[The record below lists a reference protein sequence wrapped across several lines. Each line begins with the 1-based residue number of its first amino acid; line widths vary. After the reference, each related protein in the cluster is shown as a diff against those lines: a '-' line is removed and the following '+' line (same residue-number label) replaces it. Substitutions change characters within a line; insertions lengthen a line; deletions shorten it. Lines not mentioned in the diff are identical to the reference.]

1 MQRAA
6 AQRYG
11 TFPDNQQLFRV
22 PEKCLAAFLDCRLP
36 HGIAQVHQDSSLRA
50 QQLEKDLPSPATEKN
65 YQDGT
70 NITPKQQHGPTT
82 RRDTPKSAWED
93 CEMATKKTEQL
104 YKVSS
109 PCLDDHHIKEFDA
122 VGELFEV
129 FSQSVLK
136 CFTWHELVG
145 QSEQSFKIRNKIDT
159 SLWQTIGKTNV
170 IHSSDKELP
179 SL

>member
-1 MQRAA
+1 MLGRVSGLPTAS
-6 AQRYG
+6 RNSTG
-11 TFPDNQQLFRV
+11 TSGFVSEGPAV
-22 PEKCLAAFLDCRLP
+22 GE
-36 HGIAQVHQDSSLRA
+36 GSSFSSNWKKL
-50 QQLEKDLPSPATEKN
+50 
-65 YQDGT
+65 QDGT